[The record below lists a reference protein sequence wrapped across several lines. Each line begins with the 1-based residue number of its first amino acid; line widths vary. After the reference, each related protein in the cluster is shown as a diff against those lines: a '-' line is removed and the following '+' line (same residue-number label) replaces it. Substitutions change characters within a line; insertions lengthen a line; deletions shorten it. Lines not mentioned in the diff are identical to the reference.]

1 MNLTS
6 KDISEDFP
14 NSGKTYLN
22 NASVSLMPLQ
32 SIEAMKDFLISY
44 NSMGPD
50 SIDSKSFVTEKL
62 QNTRKV
68 IAKITN
74 CQPEEIILTQ
84 STTDGI
90 NIVANGLSFEPNSNL
105 IIRGLSH
112 EHHANFYPWLRLQN
126 KTKIKNL
133 SIDKNGFF
141 NFDEFKTLLDNNTK
155 LVALS
160 HALYN
165 TGSILPI
172 EKIGNMLENHTLF
185 FIDSA
190 QTVGC
195 IGNFDVKKIKCDFMS
210 FNGSKWLCGPMGT
223 GLFYCNKKSQGLLEP
238 MTIGGES
245 AMIYDDTK
253 LVAISHAL
261 YNTGSI
267 LPVEKIGNM
276 LENNTLFFI
285 DSAQTIGCIGNFD
298 VTKTKC
304 DFMSFNG
311 SKWLCGP
318 MGTGLF
324 YCNKKSHELLEPVT
338 IGGESAM
345 IYDNTNLAFKD
356 IPDKFQTGFRNY
368 VGMVGLESSVNYLLK
383 FGMENIRE
391 KDLYLSNLL
400 REELSKIK
408 NIILYGPETPEERT
422 SIVSFNID
430 GYDPQIIVEK
440 LEKQNIILAVREI
453 LEQKI
458 IRASPHFFNTE
469 SEIFRVIDAI
479 KNL

>member
-14 NSGKTYLN
+14 SSGKIYLN
-22 NASVSLMPLQ
+22 NASVSIMPLQ

-44 NSMGPD
+44 NKMGPD
-50 SIDSKSFVTEKL
+50 SIDSKPFIDEKL
-62 QNTRKV
+62 RNTRKA
-68 IAKITN
+68 ISKIIN

-90 NIVANGLSFEPNSNL
+90 NLVANGLTFEKNSNI
-105 IIRGLSH
+105 IIRGFSH
-112 EHHANFYPWLRLQN
+112 EHHANFYPWLRLKN
-126 KTKIKNL
+126 KTEIKNL

-141 NFDEFKTLLDNNTK
+141 NFDEFKKLLDKN
-155 LVALS
+155 
-160 HALYN
+160 
-165 TGSILPI
+165 
-172 EKIGNMLENHTLF
+172 
-185 FIDSA
+185 
-190 QTVGC
+190 
-195 IGNFDVKKIKCDFMS
+195 
-210 FNGSKWLCGPMGT
+210 
-223 GLFYCNKKSQGLLEP
+223 
-238 MTIGGES
+238 
-245 AMIYDDTK
+245 TK

-267 LPVEKIGNM
+267 LPVEKIGSL
-276 LENNTLFFI
+276 LENNSLFFI
-285 DSAQTIGCIGNFD
+285 DTAQTIGCIGNFD
-298 VTKTKC
+298 VAKTKC

-324 YCNKKSHELLEPVT
+324 YCNKKSHELLEPLT

-345 IYDNTNLAFKD
+345 LYDNTNLAFKD

-368 VGMVGLESSVNYLLK
+368 VGIVGLESSVNYLLK
-383 FGMENIRE
+383 FGMENIRA
-391 KDLYLSNLL
+391 KNLLLSNLL

-408 NIILYGPETPEERT
+408 NIILYGPENAQERT
-422 SIVSFNID
+422 SIVSFNLE

-440 LEKQNIILAVREI
+440 LEKQNIVLAVREI

-469 SEIFRVIDAI
+469 SEILKVIDAI

>member
-245 AMIYDDTK
+245 AMIYDDT
-253 LVAISHAL
+253 
-261 YNTGSI
+261 
-267 LPVEKIGNM
+267 
-276 LENNTLFFI
+276 
-285 DSAQTIGCIGNFD
+285 
-298 VTKTKC
+298 
-304 DFMSFNG
+304 
-311 SKWLCGP
+311 
-318 MGTGLF
+318 
-324 YCNKKSHELLEPVT
+324 
-338 IGGESAM
+338 
-345 IYDNTNLAFKD
+345 NLAFKD

-368 VGMVGLESSVNYLLK
+368 VGIVGLESSANYLLK
-383 FGMENIRE
+383 FGMENIRA
-391 KDLYLSNLL
+391 KNLYLSNLL

-408 NIILYGPETPEERT
+408 NIILYGPEIPEERT

-430 GYDPQIIVEK
+430 GHDPQMIVEK
-440 LEKQNIILAVREI
+440 LEKQNIVLAVREI

-458 IRASPHFFNTE
+458 IRVSPHFFNTE
-469 SEIFRVIDAI
+469 SEILRVIDAI